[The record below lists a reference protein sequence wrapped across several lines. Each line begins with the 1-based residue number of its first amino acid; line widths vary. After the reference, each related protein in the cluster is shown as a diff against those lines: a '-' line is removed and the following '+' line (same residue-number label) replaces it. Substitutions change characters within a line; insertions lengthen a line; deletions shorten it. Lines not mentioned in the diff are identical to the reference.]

1 MSNSAH
7 LRPRPRRGRGKP
19 AIDLARPLAVVIY
32 ARVSRDESGKK
43 KSVNDQE
50 TAIKTAIADAYPAW
64 AVKLVLTDNDISA
77 SDKTEKERQYWNQLR
92 ELVRKGQYDIV
103 AVWEVSRL
111 SRRAEE
117 GLAFL
122 RDCRESGVTGVY
134 VAEGYGQLY
143 VLDNPKDRS
152 ALRKEFDKAEDESD
166 KIQVRV
172 TRGQDGSRKAGR
184 QHGIC
189 PYGYQRNYDPQTREP
204 VHAVIEAEAEIIRE
218 IVTYVADGGS
228 VASMALRLNKRD
240 VPPPTRPG
248 NRVNRHGWAAS
259 TVLGICTNPVY
270 VSRITREPAWHNTEP
285 GNRRF
290 GATMGRNLADLVDA
304 PQYSRV
310 TDDETFFRAARNL
323 QDKPRRS
330 FNPHVEVERG
340 SPRHLLT
347 HIAVCECGG
356 IITPGNRTYKAAA
369 AAPAR
374 QVNAAKGRKGFQPLP
389 EGTIRERKITRYYR
403 CGRRMDVNVPEA
415 AADEHVAALVV
426 AKLAELV
433 AASWSDQGSEELCG
447 VCAELE
453 DCQARVAERIEDL
466 RAELKK
472 PGGGSPGLVSMYR
485 GLIAELEAGAAR
497 LKLEKERL
505 SVPEVLRPFADC
517 GDDTDLIAKV
527 WERLPLDGKR
537 SVLRT
542 LAESITLHRAEH
554 AGRGQGEV
562 SERIKVSWKPVYVVS
577 SDKAAAA
584 EGASVALTEGAA

>member
-1 MSNSAH
+1 MTTLS

-19 AIDLARPLAVVIY
+19 AIDLARPLVIVIY

-43 KSVNDQE
+43 KSVSDQE
-50 TAIKTAIADAYPAW
+50 AAIKAAIADAYPAW
-64 AVKLVLTDNDISA
+64 TVKLVLTDNDISA
-77 SDKTEKERQYWNQLR
+77 SDKTDKERQDWNRLR

-111 SRRAEE
+111 SRKAEE

-122 RDCRESGVTGVY
+122 RECRENGITGIY

-143 VLDNPKDRS
+143 ALDNPKDRS

-172 TRGQDGSRKAGR
+172 TRGQDGSRKKGR

-189 PYGYQRNYDPQTREP
+189 PYGYERTYDPQTREP
-204 VHAVIEAEAEIIRE
+204 AHAVVGAEAEIIRE
-218 IVTYVADGGS
+218 IITYVADGGS
-228 VASMALRLNKRD
+228 VTAMAVRLNKRD

-259 TVLGICTNPVY
+259 TVLGICCNPVY

-304 PQYSRV
+304 PAYPRIL
-310 TDDETFFRAARNL
+310 DDETFFRAARNL
-323 QDKPRRS
+323 QDKPRRA

-340 SPRHLLT
+340 AACHLLT
-347 HIAVCECGG
+347 HIAVCGVCGG
-356 IITPGNRTYKAAA
+356 IITPGNRVYQS
-369 AAPAR
+369 AAPAAR
-374 QVNAAKGRKGFQPLP
+374 PGTNTAKGKKGFQPLP
-389 EGTIRERKITRYYR
+389 EGTIRERKVTRYYR
-403 CGRRMDVNVPEA
+403 CQRKMDVNVPEA
-415 AADEHVAALVV
+415 AADEHVGALVI
-426 AKLAELV
+426 AKLAEL
-433 AASWSDQGSEELCG
+433 AAVSWSDQGSEELCR

-453 DCQARVAERIEDL
+453 DCEARAAERIEDL

-485 GLIAELEAGAAR
+485 GLIAELEAEAAR
-497 LKLEKERL
+497 LRLEKERQ

-517 GDDTDLIAKV
+517 GDDQDLIAKV
-527 WERLPLDGKR
+527 WDRLPLEGKR

-542 LAESITLHRAEH
+542 LAESIRMYPAKHS
-554 AGRGQGEV
+554 GRGQGPV
-562 SERIKVSWKPVYVVS
+562 SERIEVTWNPVYVVS
-577 SDKAAAA
+577 GDTASAADD
-584 EGASVALTEGAA
+584 GNVAS